1 MMVVKNRSEWGTMAT
16 TITIGRELQ
25 MTREVVRVAYRV
37 GRDVDRT
44 GLLKKLKKKR
54 KYRKLEAGLRALAGL
69 ALTDRAGYLELD
81 RMTREAKQIKQR

>member
-1 MMVVKNRSEWGTMAT
+1 MTTT

-25 MTREVVRVAYRV
+25 MTREVARVAYRV

-54 KYRKLEAGLRALAGL
+54 KYRKLEAGLRVLVGL
-69 ALTDRAGYLELD
+69 ALTDEGAPAFVDLRAASTAL
-81 RMTREAKQIKQR
+81 EAKLAERD